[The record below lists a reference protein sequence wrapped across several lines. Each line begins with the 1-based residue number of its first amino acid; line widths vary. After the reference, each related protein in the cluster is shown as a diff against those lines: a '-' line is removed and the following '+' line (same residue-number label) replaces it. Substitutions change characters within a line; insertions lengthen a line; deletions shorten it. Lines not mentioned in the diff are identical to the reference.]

1 VPKVSGGGG
10 VTQDDITEE
19 RAGVVLSL
27 RVTLPY
33 LDHDSNFPAIYTWW
47 PSYVHQCMLVF

>member
-33 LDHDSNFPAIYTWW
+33 LDHDSNFPAIRGGLAMCISACW
-47 PSYVHQCMLVF
+47 CF